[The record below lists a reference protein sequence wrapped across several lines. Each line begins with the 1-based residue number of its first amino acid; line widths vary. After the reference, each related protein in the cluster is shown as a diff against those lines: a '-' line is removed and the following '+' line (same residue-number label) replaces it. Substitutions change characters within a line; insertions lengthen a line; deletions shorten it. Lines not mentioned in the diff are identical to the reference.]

1 MYNRSLIITEG
12 MNRMEIDIPMKS
24 SYVFFTSG
32 IIALLAYSLTSAAAE
47 SYQVETVA
55 ENLEVPWGIA
65 FAPDGRIFV
74 TERVGNLR
82 VIEDGILNPEPVK
95 ILDVSGFEGGLLG
108 VALDP
113 NFDENHHI
121 YLYYT
126 YNDFFSTYNK
136 LSRFT
141 ESDNELSDELI
152 LLDKIAGGPIHD
164 GGRIKFG
171 PDGML
176 YVTTGEAGIPDRA
189 QDLDALGGKILRINP
204 DGTIPDDNP
213 FENSPVY
220 SYGHRNPQGL
230 DWDPV
235 TGKLVISEHGP
246 SGERGF
252 AHDEVNVIEPGK
264 NYGWP
269 KVVGDETDTS
279 YTSPILHTGDDTWAP
294 SGASFYDSNNIP
306 EWENKYFIATLRG
319 NHLRMLDLD
328 IEQNEVISSES
339 LFQGEFGRLRD
350 ASVGSDGNLYILTS
364 NRDGRGSPES
374 NDDRIL
380 RIIPISQTVED
391 LLSPLKQFKLGV
403 EPLDVKC
410 REGLVLL
417 LRSTTGTPAC
427 VTPSTSEK
435 LVSHGWGILPS

>member
-1 MYNRSLIITEG
+1 
-12 MNRMEIDIPMKS
+12 MEIDIPMKS
-24 SYVFFTSG
+24 SYLFFTSG

-126 YNDFFSTYNK
+126 YNDFLSTYNK

-204 DGTIPDDNP
+204 DGTIPEDNP

-328 IEQNEVISSES
+328 IEQNVVISSEA

-350 ASVGSDGNLYILTS
+350 ASVGPDGNLYILTS

-380 RIIPISQTVED
+380 RITPISQTVED

-410 REGLVLL
+410 RDGLVLL

-435 LVSHGWGILPS
+435 LVSYGWGILPS